1 MAYKEMLFGDVP
13 AGKQFTLNGDIWLK
27 TGTRTAR
34 KVGTDVKRHV
44 GKFAGVL
51 VSK

>member
-1 MAYKEMLFGDVP
+1 MAYQEMMFGDVP
-13 AGKQFTLNGDIWLK
+13 TGRQFTLHGDIWLK
-27 TGTRTAR
+27 TGARTAR

-51 VSK
+51 VSR